1 LAVRAADR
9 TRADGHPRSCPEVTM
24 QTELATNVQSSMSSV
39 GQWFA
44 DSQARLVA
52 ALVLLVA
59 GVLLAMLL
67 RALAVRLMRAIERA
81 VPGRAFRTSFAG
93 LVRERPISDVVG
105 TVAFW
110 AVLLFFIATAA
121 NALGLPVLS
130 AAVARVSLFVP
141 RVFAAVLI
149 VVAGLVMGNLARG
162 AVTAAATGT
171 AFAPAVGQIVRL
183 SIVTAAVLIAVTE
196 LGVDI
201 TLLTAV
207 FSVAFAALLGGFA
220 LAFGLGART
229 AISNI
234 IGSHYLRQTYELGQM
249 VRVGGI
255 EGTIAALTPT
265 AVILEVPGGRMVVP
279 AKQFDEMPSML
290 LIEGAHR

>member
-1 LAVRAADR
+1 
-9 TRADGHPRSCPEVTM
+9 M
-24 QTELATNVQSSMSSV
+24 QTELATNVQSSMSNV

-44 DSQARLVA
+44 DNQARLVA
-52 ALVLLVA
+52 ALVLLAA

-93 LVRERPISDVVG
+93 LVRERPISDIVG
-105 TVAFW
+105 TVVFW
-110 AVLLFFIATAA
+110 AVLLFFIATAT
-121 NALGLPVLS
+121 NALGLPLLS
-130 AAVARVSLFVP
+130 AAVARVSVFVP

-149 VVAGLVMGNLARG
+149 VVAGLVIGNLARG
-162 AVTAAATGT
+162 AVTAAATGAGT
-171 AFAPAVGQIVRL
+171 AFAPALGQIVRL
-183 SIVTAAVLIAVTE
+183 SIVTAAVLIAVAE